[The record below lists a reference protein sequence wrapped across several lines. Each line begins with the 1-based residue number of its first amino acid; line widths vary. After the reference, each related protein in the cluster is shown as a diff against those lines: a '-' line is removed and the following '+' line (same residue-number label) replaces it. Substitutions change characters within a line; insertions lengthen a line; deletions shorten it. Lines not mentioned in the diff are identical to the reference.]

1 MKYVGR
7 TKVGRLQS
15 NPKTI
20 LAIVRLP
27 VELNEYIGK
36 YAHIWKVDDN
46 TITIKFSDNKVMEE
60 SPSVHYT
67 DLEERV
73 KRLEE
78 QIKLIAKL
86 AERPEGCETT
96 EGLGAGKTGSRRRD
110 LNPRPGDYKSP
121 ALAS

>member
-96 EGLGAGKTGSRRRD
+96 EWLGAGKTGSRRRD
-110 LNPRPGDYKSP
+110 LNPRPGDYESP